1 MQAKILKLV
10 AVLMAMV
17 ALAQLVQFS
26 QFNLY
31 LEKNE
36 SFSYQAGQVFGKL
49 FRVGAYAAFSYLFW
63 MKANKMGNARA

>member
-49 FRVGAYAAFSYLFW
+49 FGVGAYAAFSYLFW
-63 MKANKMGNARA
+63 LKANKMEKARA